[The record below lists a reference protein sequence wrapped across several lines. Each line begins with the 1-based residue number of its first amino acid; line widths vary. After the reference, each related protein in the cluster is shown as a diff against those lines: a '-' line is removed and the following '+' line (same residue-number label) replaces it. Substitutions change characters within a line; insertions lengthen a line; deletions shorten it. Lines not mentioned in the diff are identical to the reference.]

1 MEPNKGKA
9 GSKPGTPAPV
19 TVKKDEPAATDKA
32 TAATATIDKELMPVI
47 VLTVFIDLTTTI
59 QPIATLRDIT
69 IENPDQLANAEPGLL
84 TGGGIA
90 HEVRVVELGPN
101 YYRSTHAR
109 TDEETTGGKADDYV
123 AIHGDGTPT
132 VDDSHLQGTPED
144 LEAAIGGVGL
154 PFEAAAK
161 EGGLKL
167 SAESRFADSAKP
179 GPKKDEDA
187 PKVDGE

>member
-32 TAATATIDKELMPVI
+32 TAATATIDPAAADKIGEAMPVI

-69 IENPDQLANAEPGLL
+69 IENPEQLANAEPGLL

-109 TDEETTGGKADDYV
+109 TCEETTGGKADDYV

-132 VDDSHLQGTPED
+132 VADFPRQGTPED

-161 EGGLKL
+161 
-167 SAESRFADSAKP
+167 P
-179 GPKKDEDA
+179 GPKKDEET